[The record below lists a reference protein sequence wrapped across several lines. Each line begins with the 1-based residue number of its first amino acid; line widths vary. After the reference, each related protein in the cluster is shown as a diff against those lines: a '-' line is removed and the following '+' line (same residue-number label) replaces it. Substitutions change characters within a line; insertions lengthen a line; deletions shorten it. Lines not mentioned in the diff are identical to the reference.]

1 VRNLSKRPIRYLE
14 IGWIV
19 KDRSGNEFLAA
30 TLPADVNL
38 GPGQGARV
46 SPEAE
51 IRFPDRLAIQSMS
64 GFVSTV
70 EYGDGSYW
78 IPSRSAM
85 DDPQL
90 RNLAAP
96 SPEEQRLSQI
106 YRKKGLE
113 SLIQELKKF

>member
-1 VRNLSKRPIRYLE
+1 
-14 IGWIV
+14 
-19 KDRSGNEFLAA
+19 
-30 TLPADVNL
+30 VNL
-38 GPGQGARV
+38 APGQGARV
-46 SPEAE
+46 FPDAE

-78 IPSRSAM
+78 IPSRGAM

-90 RNLAAP
+90 RNLATP

-106 YRKKGLE
+106 YRKKGLDA
-113 SLIQELKKF
+113 LIQELKKF